1 MSRKRL
7 KFILP
12 FAILVAGAGLT
23 AIMVSSRKSPPTR
36 PPQEYAPLVR
46 VLSVT
51 PRSER
56 LTVRTNGTV
65 APRTESELVA
75 EVAGRIVSIDPTF
88 ASGAFFAKGDVL
100 VSIDPVDYE
109 LAVVS
114 ARGRVAQAKVLLGT
128 EEARAEVAREEW
140 AELGEGGDS
149 PLATRELQLE
159 ESRAEL
165 EAAEAA
171 LRQAQRNLA
180 RTKIRTPYVCRVRD
194 KLVDVGRY
202 VTPGTPVARIYA
214 IDYAE
219 IRLAVPDADLA
230 HLDLPVDYRDEP
242 ARRSG
247 PEVRLSADFV
257 GARRE
262 WRGRIVRVEGEIDP
276 VTRMVHVVAQ
286 VDDPYGR
293 AGGKT
298 PLPVGLFVQAE
309 ILGVEVAHAVVLPR
323 AALRGSETV
332 YVVDD
337 EDRLRFRRVEV
348 LRASQDEVVI
358 SGGLAAGERVCIS
371 TLEAVTDGMKV
382 RVLDSKAATD
392 APEAAASAGGAR

>member
-7 KFILP
+7 RIILP

-23 AIMVSSRKSPPTR
+23 AVMVSSRKSPPTR
-36 PPQEYAPLVR
+36 PPEEYAPLVR
-46 VLSVT
+46 VLSMT
-51 PRSER
+51 PRAVR
-56 LTVRTNGTV
+56 LTVRANGTV
-65 APRTESELVA
+65 TPRTESALVA
-75 EVAGRIVSIDPTF
+75 EVAGRIVSTAPAF
-88 ASGAFFAKGDVL
+88 ASGGFFQKGDVL

-114 ARGRVAQAKVLLGT
+114 ARGRVAQAKVLLQT

-140 AELGEGGDS
+140 AELGEGKES

-165 EAAEAA
+165 AAAEAA
-171 LRQAQRNLA
+171 LRQAERNLA
-180 RTKIRTPYVCRVRD
+180 RTNIRAPYVCRVRD

-202 VTPGTPVARIYA
+202 VTPGTPAARVYA

-219 IRLAVPDADLA
+219 IRLPIADADLA
-230 HLDLPVDYRDEP
+230 YLDLPVDYRDEP
-242 ARRSG
+242 SRRLG
-247 PEVRLSADFV
+247 PQVRLSADFA

-262 WRGRIVRVEGEIDP
+262 WWGQIVRVEGEIDP
-276 VTRMVHVVAQ
+276 MTRMVHVVAR

-293 AGGKT
+293 AGGQS
-298 PLPVGLFVQAE
+298 PLPVGLFVEAE
-309 ILGVEVAHAVVLPR
+309 ILGLEVPDAVVLPR
-323 AALRGSETV
+323 AALRGRETV
-332 YVVDD
+332 YVVDG

-348 LRASQDEVVI
+348 LRASRDEVVV
-358 SGGLAAGERVCIS
+358 SAGLAAGERVCIS

-382 RVLDSKAATD
+382 RALDGAAPTG
-392 APEAAASAGGAR
+392 APEAASTGGAQ